1 HHLNQ
6 DHKPSRDVTEK
17 TSVIDYALRTM
28 EQINGWITSGEAC
41 ERLEIAWRTLYHLHL
56 HRQSP
61 DFPKPKKIGRTL
73 LGRQKPRIPGG
84 TSTPNVREK
93 KTFVEIR
100 LCIPQQL
107 LVLQP

>member
-1 HHLNQ
+1 
-6 DHKPSRDVTEK
+6 
-17 TSVIDYALRTM
+17 M

>member
-1 HHLNQ
+1 
-6 DHKPSRDVTEK
+6 
-17 TSVIDYALRTM
+17 M

-73 LGRQKPRIPGG
+73 LGR
-84 TSTPNVREK
+84 
-93 KTFVEIR
+93 
-100 LCIPQQL
+100 
-107 LVLQP
+107 